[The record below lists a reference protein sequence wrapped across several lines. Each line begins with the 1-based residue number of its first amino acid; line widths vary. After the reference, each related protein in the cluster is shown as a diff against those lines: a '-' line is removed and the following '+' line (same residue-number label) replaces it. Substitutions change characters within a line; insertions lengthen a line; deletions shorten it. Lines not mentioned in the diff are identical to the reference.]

1 MKLTRRR
8 IGLLAATAMSLAALT
23 TAAQAQE
30 QGTIYYMIP
39 TLLDEF
45 QTESQAA
52 IENVFGGM
60 GYEVISLDAQNRADL
75 QLNQLEDIIALEPDA
90 IIMNAVDFDAIV
102 PGIEKARAA
111 GIKVVNY
118 DRQIRTT
125 EFELTSVAGTV
136 EIGRTAAREAIRL
149 LEEKHGA
156 VQGQVLQIL
165 GDPGD
170 NYTLDIQQGFEEVMA
185 AEAPDIAIETKAAM
199 QWEATNAGRIFED
212 QMLVNPDIDLVFAH
226 AAHLTVPI
234 VAIMQAKGM
243 EPGEVMMMASNGA
256 PVGLDNIRDGWQQ
269 VEVEQPLYAQIY
281 GLAMFMPKILGRRAA
296 RARHLRRRRSRRR
309 ADHGGVGP
317 GPEGA
322 GCRHHPR
329 ERRRHHASG
338 AISPHQRTR
347 SRSSSSGLKLTRVP
361 DSRCAVRHFS
371 WACERE
377 RPWHLT
383 RRHQAVRPRPA
394 CRPS

>member
-1 MKLTRRR
+1 MQLTRRR
-8 IGLLAATAMSLAALT
+8 IGLLAATAIGLAALT
-23 TAAQAQE
+23 TTAQAQE

-125 EFELTSVAGTV
+125 EFDLTSVAGTV

-156 VQGQVLQIL
+156 VQGTVLQIL

-185 AEAPDIAIETKAAM
+185 ADAPDVAIETKAAM

-256 PVGLDNIRDGWQQ
+256 PVGLDNIRAGWQQ

-281 GLAMFMPKILGRRAA
+281 GLAMFMPKILRGEPLEPGTYDVVGLAGELTMEEWGPDLKVPGAA
-296 RARHLRRRRSRRR
+296 IT
-309 ADHGGVGP
+309 
-317 GPEGA
+317 PENVDD
-322 GCRHHPR
+322 
-329 ERRRHHASG
+329 
-338 AISPHQRTR
+338 TR
-347 SRSSSSGLKLTRVP
+347 FWGNLTAPTDPVT
-361 DSRCAVRHFS
+361 VV
-371 WACERE
+371 E
-377 RPWHLT
+377 
-383 RRHQAVRPRPA
+383 
-394 CRPS
+394 

>member
-1 MKLTRRR
+1 MHTTRRR
-8 IGLLAATAMSLAALT
+8 LALLAATAATVALMGAT
-23 TAAQAQE
+23 GARAE
-30 QGTIYYMIP
+30 GETIYYMIP

-52 IENVFGGM
+52 VESVFGGM
-60 GYEVISLDAQNRADL
+60 GYEVVSLDAQNRADL
-75 QLNQLEDIIALEPDA
+75 QLNQLEDVINLKPDA

-125 EFELTSVAGTV
+125 KFELTSVAGTV

-149 LEEKHGA
+149 LTERNG
-156 VQGQVLQIL
+156 GPTGTVLQIL

-185 AEAPDIAIETKAAM
+185 RDAPDVEIVTKAAM

-212 QMLVNPDIDLVFAH
+212 QLLVNDKIDLVFAH

-234 VAIMQAKGM
+234 VAIMEAQGKQ
-243 EPGEVMMMASNGA
+243 PGEIMLMASNGA
-256 PVGLDNIRDGWQQ
+256 PVGLDNIRNGWQQ

-281 GLAMFMPKILGRRAA
+281 GLAMFMPKILRGETLEPGTYDVIGLPAVLTNEEWGPDLKVPGAA
-296 RARHLRRRRSRRR
+296 IT
-309 ADHGGVGP
+309 
-317 GPEGA
+317 PENVDD
-322 GCRHHPR
+322 
-329 ERRRHHASG
+329 
-338 AISPHQRTR
+338 TR
-347 SRSSSSGLKLTRVP
+347 FWGNLTPPTDPVQVVP
-361 DSRCAVRHFS
+361 
-371 WACERE
+371 
-377 RPWHLT
+377 
-383 RRHQAVRPRPA
+383 
-394 CRPS
+394 

>member
-1 MKLTRRR
+1 MHSTRRR
-8 IGLLAATAMSLAALT
+8 IGLLAATAATVALIG
-23 TAAQAQE
+23 ASGARAE
-30 QGTIYYMIP
+30 GETIYYMIP

-60 GYEVISLDAQNRADL
+60 GYEVVSLDAQNRADL
-75 QLNQLEDIIALEPDA
+75 QLNQLEDVINLQPDA

-136 EIGRTAAREAIRL
+136 EIGRTAAAEAIRL
-149 LEEKHGA
+149 LTERHGSA
-156 VQGQVLQIL
+156 SGTVLQIL

-185 AEAPDIAIETKAAM
+185 AEAPDVEIVTKAAM

-212 QMLVNPDIDLVFAH
+212 QLLVTDNIDLVFAH

-234 VAIMQAKGM
+234 VAIMEAQGK
-243 EPGEVMMMASNGA
+243 EPGEIMLMASNGA
-256 PVGLDNIRDGWQQ
+256 PVGLDNIRNGWQQ

-281 GLAMFMPKILGRRAA
+281 GLAMFMPKILAGEPLEPGTYDVTGLSAELTMEEWGPDLKVPGAA
-296 RARHLRRRRSRRR
+296 IT
-309 ADHGGVGP
+309 
-317 GPEGA
+317 PENVDD
-322 GCRHHPR
+322 
-329 ERRRHHASG
+329 
-338 AISPHQRTR
+338 TR
-347 SRSSSSGLKLTRVP
+347 FWGNLTP
-361 DSRCAVRHFS
+361 
-371 WACERE
+371 
-377 RPWHLT
+377 
-383 RRHQAVRPRPA
+383 
-394 CRPS
+394 PSDPVSVVK